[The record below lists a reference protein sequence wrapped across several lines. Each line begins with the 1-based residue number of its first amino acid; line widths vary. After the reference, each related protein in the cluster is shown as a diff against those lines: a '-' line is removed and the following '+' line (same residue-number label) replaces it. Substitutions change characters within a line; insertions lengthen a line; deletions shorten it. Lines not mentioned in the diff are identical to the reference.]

1 VLEWHVTRSWVGSVV
16 CMKSGLP
23 PRFWLLHAAF
33 AVGSGTVF
41 VLFKVLL
48 SLYLLNGPTEKAK
61 EA

>member
-1 VLEWHVTRSWVGSVV
+1 
-16 CMKSGLP
+16 MKSGLP